1 MDEDVIELPKAR
13 IKLEKGYGSMNGNS
27 MGQGFKKGCRGNP
40 GGRPATIAGIIAKAT
55 KNGKELAEFQ
65 LAVMRGKIK
74 VEMEMDGRKIWRY
87 PSIADRQK
95 ACDWLSDRGFGK
107 VDQNINGQVSLVNV
121 GLTFPEFRRVL
132 PEPAIDVS
140 PIGETEEIGQKAN
153 ESVVSASCEHTTN
166 TPNIEKDAPE
176 RILEP
181 INSEPTAENLEKP
194 NESMNLTNSEHTTNV
209 TGG

>member
-1 MDEDVIELPKAR
+1 
-13 IKLEKGYGSMNGNS
+13 MNGNS

-132 PEPAIDVS
+132 PEPAIDVL
-140 PIGETEEIGQKAN
+140 PIGEKEEISEKAN
-153 ESVVSASCEHTTN
+153 ESVVLPVIEHPE
-166 TPNIEKDAPE
+166 TPLPIEKDAPSAIVE
-176 RILEP
+176 RQNPENTEQ
-181 INSEPTAENLEKP
+181 NS
-194 NESMNLTNSEHTTNV
+194 
-209 TGG
+209 